1 MADFAADTD
10 SVLVATRSMFQG
22 LDVPGD
28 SLRLVVIDRIPF
40 GSPGDPV
47 EDAVG
52 RLLVE
57 RNRGGTAWRLR
68 TLPVAAMVLVQGL
81 GRLVRAQTD
90 RGAAVLLDSRILEAR
105 ADWASL
111 RRALPPFPIHR
122 EMSAIGAHLQGD
134 TP

>member
-90 RGAAVLLDSRILEAR
+90 RGAAVLLDGRILEAR

-122 EMSAIGAHLQGD
+122 EMSAIGAHLSTI